1 MLIKKKT
8 MNETK
13 ITKKK
18 PIEQVRTAK
27 VVKLVTLKLIVVE
40 VK

>member
-1 MLIKKKT
+1 MLIKEKA

-18 PIEQVRTAK
+18 PIERGKIAK
-27 VVKLVTLKLIVVE
+27 VVKLVTLKLIVVV